1 MIVALACKL
10 LVALWKFVTLGE
22 VPVAK
27 HATESHKEGKSAF
40 KWTLPHLLQKLLFI
54 VQLLF
59 IKQRRYG
66 QQG

>member
-10 LVALWKFVTLGE
+10 LVALWKFVTLGD

-40 KWTLPHLLQKLLFI
+40 KWTHPHLLQK
-54 VQLLF
+54 LLF